1 MSFFESMAL
10 SGQERIHSQVI
21 AWIFSSEC
29 QAFLLADKLKI
40 LSSLV
45 GKQVTSTIIKSITEY
60 GDIDILIL
68 CDNDAIIIENKI
80 KIQTHSNQLEKY
92 QKVVKESEL
101 TKTLNHHF
109 LYLSLFRED
118 IKNSNWKKLLHED
131 LALFLNNSEKSAG
144 TDKVLL
150 EEYLKFHKKL
160 TNAKNIFF
168 NKVEDF
174 EDVYLHASKDKTS
187 KAIVKYSSPIS
198 EFIVK
203 TGLETIFQIAYL
215 QSIAEEVNHREEFSL
230 AESHG
235 MGLINFKIKEI
246 IHDNQKYIVN
256 LQYQGDTI
264 KINFASLD
272 YFSSRK
278 EQLPEMILAFFVD
291 NSATSHWLKYKK
303 FNPPKSKAYISR
315 SRKIGLPCSMSKRE
329 LVNLL
334 KEEISFFNDFNISL

>member
-29 QAFLLADKLKI
+29 QALSLDDKLKI
-40 LSSLV
+40 LSSLI
-45 GKQVTSTIIKSITEY
+45 GKEITSKTIKSITEY
-60 GDIDILIL
+60 GYIDILIL
-68 CDNDAIIIENKI
+68 CDYDTIIIENKI

-92 QKVVKESEL
+92 QKMAKESEL

-109 LYLSLFRED
+109 LYLSLFHED
-118 IKNSNWKKLLHED
+118 IKNSLWKNVLHEE
-131 LALFLNNSEKSAG
+131 LASLLNSCVKNSCND
-144 TDKVLL
+144 TVLL

-160 TNAKNIFF
+160 SDAKNMFF
-168 NKVEDF
+168 EKNGDF
-174 EDVYLHASKDKTS
+174 EDVYRYASKDKVS
-187 KAIVKYSSPIS
+187 KAKVKYSSSVS
-198 EFIVK
+198 EFIVR

-215 QSIAEEVNHREEFSL
+215 QSVAEEVNHSNGHSL

-246 IHDNQKYIVN
+246 SHDGRKYIVN

-272 YFSSRK
+272 YFSSKK
-278 EQLPEMILAFFVD
+278 EQLPEKSLAFFKED
-291 NSATSHWLKYKK
+291 SATSHWLTYKK
-303 FNPPKSKAYISR
+303 FNPPKTKAYISR
-315 SRKIGLPCSMSKRE
+315 SRKIGLPCSLSKKE
-329 LVNLL
+329 LVDLL
-334 KEEISFFNDFNISL
+334 KNEILFFSDFNISL